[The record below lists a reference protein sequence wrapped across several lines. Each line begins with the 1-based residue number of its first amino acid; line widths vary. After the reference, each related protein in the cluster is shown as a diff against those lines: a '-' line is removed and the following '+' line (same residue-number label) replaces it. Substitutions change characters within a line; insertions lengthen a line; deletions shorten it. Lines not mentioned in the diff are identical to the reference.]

1 MTAAAFDG
9 RRHDALIVSIND
21 DAIEVIDLRGLIKTG
36 LVELS
41 TGQPSYSHWFEL
53 VRYMLLIMAEKSCST
68 VKPWSG
74 WNPSALTNALSA

>member
-41 TGQPSYSHWFEL
+41 W
-53 VRYMLLIMAEKSCST
+53 ST
-68 VKPWSG
+68 II
-74 WNPSALTNALSA
+74 